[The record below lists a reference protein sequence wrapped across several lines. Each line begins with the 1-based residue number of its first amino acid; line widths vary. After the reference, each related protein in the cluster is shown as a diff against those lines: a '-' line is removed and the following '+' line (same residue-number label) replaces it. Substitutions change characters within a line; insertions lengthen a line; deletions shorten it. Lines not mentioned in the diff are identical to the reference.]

1 MFLING
7 PLWIIT
13 VVVLTD
19 LSTVDNV
26 VDPFNN
32 WVTHEF
38 TDASTLYL
46 TAPRISPALF
56 AMNYEFMLGATDKPL
71 NAGPH

>member
-7 PLWIIT
+7 PLWIMT
-13 VVVLTD
+13 AVVLTD
-19 LSTVDNV
+19 VSTVITSSTLSND
-26 VDPFNN
+26 
-32 WVTHEF
+32 WVAHDF

-56 AMNYEFMLGATDKPL
+56 AMNYEFMLGAKDKPL
-71 NAGPH
+71 NAGLR

>member
-1 MFLING
+1 M
-7 PLWIIT
+7 T
-13 VVVLTD
+13 AVVLTD
-19 LSTVDNV
+19 LSTADNV
-26 VDPFNN
+26 VDLFND
-32 WVTHEF
+32 WVALGEF

-71 NAGPH
+71 NVGLR

>member
-13 VVVLTD
+13 ADVLTD

-32 WVTHEF
+32 WVAHEF
-38 TDASTLYL
+38 TEAFTLYFPCA
-46 TAPRISPALF
+46 TNFIRIIC
-56 AMNYEFMLGATDKPL
+56 YEL
-71 NAGPH
+71 

>member
-13 VVVLTD
+13 AVVLTD

-26 VDPFNN
+26 VDPFNS
-32 WVTHEF
+32 WL
-38 TDASTLYL
+38 A
-46 TAPRISPALF
+46 
-56 AMNYEFMLGATDKPL
+56 
-71 NAGPH
+71 